1 MISHSLLKN
10 CYEAFSRCLTPWKTF
25 CTDHG
30 RIVNI
35 CRLYCCQ
42 ATGRCWPSAPNL
54 RGIKYTNCL
63 NAALVEGRS
72 SQSTGGIRP
81 LATDWTS
88 FLQESV
94 SLRSFSKLW
103 QEEPSSHILEYLP
116 HMYSTVGEPHVI
128 YSPFLYAEDPWFVQ
142 DVYRYSALI
151 PYRKYQCWPAE
162 SCQTPHWSK
171 KLHEL
176 ATSNSS
182 CTDEWQTHPS
192 WGPKVTW
199 CNSYKFHIY
208 KRII

>member
-1 MISHSLLKN
+1 MCSLSPRKKRMISQSLRTVMKLF
-10 CYEAFSRCLTPWKTF
+10 CYDALFHEKLF

-103 QEEPSSHILEYLP
+103 QEEPSSHILELITSYVQYSWWASCDLLP
-116 HMYSTVGEPHVI
+116 VLVRRRSVI
-128 YSPFLYAEDPWFVQ
+128 CTRRVQ
-142 DVYRYSALI
+142 I
-151 PYRKYQCWPAE
+151 
-162 SCQTPHWSK
+162 
-171 KLHEL
+171 
-176 ATSNSS
+176 
-182 CTDEWQTHPS
+182 
-192 WGPKVTW
+192 
-199 CNSYKFHIY
+199 
-208 KRII
+208 